1 MTSTRKQI
9 REQKK
14 VISKSE
20 RKTRRRERW
29 AWRGK
34 KALIAAVV
42 FLFFVGLAAVDG
54 SYAEL
59 MQQDGALTLQVR
71 RMDERNIRV
80 SCFGMTREVDL
91 VELRALWE
99 KRLTEAKKELDH
111 KIFGTLTV

>member
-1 MTSTRKQI
+1 MMTRKQL

-14 VISKSE
+14 SMRKAE
-20 RKTRRRERW
+20 RKASRKQRW

-34 KALIAAVV
+34 KALIAAIV

-54 SYAEL
+54 SYAAL
-59 MQQDGALTLQVR
+59 MQQDGALTLQIR
-71 RMDERNIRV
+71 RLDERNIRV

>member
-1 MTSTRKQI
+1 MATTRLQI

-14 VISKSE
+14 KLRKAE
-20 RKTRRRERW
+20 RKAHRKERW
-29 AWRGK
+29 IWRGQ
-34 KALIAAVV
+34 KALVAAII

-59 MQQDGALTLQVR
+59 MQKDVALTLQVR
-71 RMDERNIRV
+71 RLDERNIRV

>member
-1 MTSTRKQI
+1 MTATRKKI
-9 REQKK
+9 RDQKK
-14 VISKSE
+14 TLRKTE
-20 RKTRRRERW
+20 RKARRRERW

-34 KALIAAVV
+34 KALVATVV
-42 FLFFVGLAAVDG
+42 FLFFMGLAAVDG
-54 SYAEL
+54 SYAAL

-71 RMDERNIRV
+71 RLDERNIRV

-111 KIFGTLTV
+111 KVFGTLTV

>member
-1 MTSTRKQI
+1 MSTT
-9 REQKK
+9 REQIK
-14 VISKSE
+14 VQRRALRKAE
-20 RKTRRRERW
+20 RKAHRRERW
-29 AWRGK
+29 VWRGQ
-34 KALIAAVV
+34 KALVAMIV

-71 RMDERNIRV
+71 RMDDRNIRV
-80 SCFGMTREVDL
+80 SCFGMTRELDL

>member
-1 MTSTRKQI
+1 MTTTRKQI

-14 VISKSE
+14 KLRKAE
-20 RKTRRRERW
+20 RKAHRKQRW
-29 AWRGK
+29 VWRGK
-34 KALIAAVV
+34 KAMVACVV
-42 FLFFVGLAAVDG
+42 FLFVVGLAAVDG
-54 SYAEL
+54 AYAAL

-71 RMDERNIRV
+71 RLDERSIRV
-80 SCFGMTREVDL
+80 SGFGMTREVDL